1 MDIIQKKGKML
12 TVGFRM
18 TILILLTLLSSCG
31 YGFTPAGGVVPK
43 GAGTLAIP
51 VFLNNTREPY
61 ADVEVTKA
69 AVDEFIADGRLKVV
83 SLESADLVLRGTV
96 IKFEMIPQ
104 SYTADSYVQQYQVR
118 IVVDARLEEV
128 KSRQVLWQEN
138 GLSSVFVSS
147 YPVAIGDIT
156 ITKIAKEA
164 ALKKASKDV
173 AWTIRSRVL
182 EGF

>member
-1 MDIIQKKGKML
+1 MWIKR
-12 TVGFRM
+12 FRV
-18 TILILLTLLSSCG
+18 ICLIVLVFALSSCG
-31 YGFTPAGGVVPK
+31 YGFTPVGGVVPE
-43 GAGTLAIP
+43 GARALAIP

-69 AVDEFIADGRLKVV
+69 AVDEFFADGRLKIV
-83 SLESADLVLRGTV
+83 SLEAADLVLKGTV
-96 IKFEMIPQ
+96 IRFEMIPQ

-118 IVVDARLEEV
+118 IIVDVRLEDAR
-128 KSRQVLWQEN
+128 SRQVLWQEN